1 MNMPFRRRKRSV
13 DPSKKE
19 GPEFDHW
26 LKSNVTDRGYREW
39 YRADGFA
46 RDKWLDQFETQ
57 LRAGKLNSH

>member
-13 DPSKKE
+13 DLLKKE

-26 LKSNVTDRGYREW
+26 LRSNVTDKGYRDW
-39 YRADGFA
+39 YRAEKFA
-46 RDKWLDQFETQ
+46 RDKWLDQFESQ